1 MRTTNRINENE
12 LAAYQAFCIENR
24 IAVDGDAGEKNGE
37 LFGDFIGVKMDSDFT
52 PATLATA
59 FTHLKGRLKFVSKMQ
74 TDADALARG
83 LRPEEIDAYKVWA
96 KGQKMLI
103 GIDGSEEGYAN
114 VRSLLG
120 WMRGNPVTGHNLD
133 LALGNIINN
142 PQFGRIYFKPQPK
155 QSREVVQG
163 RPDHAFGQEEPKP
176 KSSAPSIQQQEFVS
190 GRRNHAFAPPEII
203 AKQAAVEAP
212 DAWQEIINLHMKEW
226 VTPGQQAKLENE
238 LNSGLA
244 AGRSRR
250 EIAASL
256 GAIVRDQRRGR

>member
-1 MRTTNRINENE
+1 MRTTIGISENE
-12 LAAYQAFCIENR
+12 RAAYQAFCVENG
-24 IAVDGDAGEKNGE
+24 IALDGEAGEKNGE
-37 LFGDFIGVKMDSDFT
+37 LFGDFIGVKMNVDFT
-52 PATLATA
+52 QETLQTA
-59 FTHLKGRLKFVSKMQ
+59 FTQLKNRLKFVSKMQ
-74 TDADALARG
+74 TDADALARN

-96 KGQKMLI
+96 KGQKLLI
-103 GIDGSEEGYAN
+103 GLDGSEEGYTN

-142 PQFGRIYFKPQPK
+142 PHFGRIYFKPQPK

-163 RPDHAFGQEEPKP
+163 RPNHAFGQEEPKP
-176 KSSAPSIQQQEFVS
+176 KSAAPGIQQQEFVN
-190 GRRNHAFAPPEII
+190 GRRNHAFTPPGTV

-226 VTPGQQAKLENE
+226 VTPGQHARLENE
-238 LNSGLA
+238 LNAGLA

-250 EIAASL
+250 EIAATL